1 MGSPISP
8 IVANL
13 FMEDLEVQAIM
24 TSPSPPVLWKRY
36 VDDTFTIIHKQDK
49 DAFLEHLN
57 NIHPNIKFTSEETRP
72 DGAIPFLDILITPKD
87 DGSLQTSVYRKP
99 THTDLYLQ
107 WDSHHTIPSKYSVV
121 GTLYHRAKTICS
133 NQEMLLKEE
142 QHLFQALKKCKY
154 PTWALN
160 RVKLRCQNPS
170 NKSKNNNQ
178 KKQNNQTRR
187 NLYMVVPYYKG
198 LSESIKRSCSR
209 FGVQVHFKGGLTIKD
224 LLMAP
229 KDKDHI
235 LKKSGVIY
243 KYTCDKVECD
253 EEYIGESA
261 RLFAERFKEH
271 QKAPSP
277 IHDHSIRSGHEV
289 NIENFSIVG
298 REDQNLTRT
307 IKEALYIRVN
317 SPSLNKNI
325 GKYHL
330 PHIWDEVLCNSTELK
345 LK

>member
-142 QHLFQALKKCKY
+142 QHLFPGIKKMQV
-154 PTWALN
+154 P
-160 RVKLRCQNPS
+160 
-170 NKSKNNNQ
+170 
-178 KKQNNQTRR
+178 
-187 NLYMVVPYYKG
+187 NLGP
-198 LSESIKRSCSR
+198 
-209 FGVQVHFKGGLTIKD
+209 
-224 LLMAP
+224 
-229 KDKDHI
+229 
-235 LKKSGVIY
+235 
-243 KYTCDKVECD
+243 
-253 EEYIGESA
+253 
-261 RLFAERFKEH
+261 
-271 QKAPSP
+271 
-277 IHDHSIRSGHEV
+277 
-289 NIENFSIVG
+289 
-298 REDQNLTRT
+298 
-307 IKEALYIRVN
+307 
-317 SPSLNKNI
+317 
-325 GKYHL
+325 
-330 PHIWDEVLCNSTELK
+330 
-345 LK
+345 